1 MNLWDDVE
9 VIHTYTRQQAIED
22 GVLIDVTDT
31 AKEAGIKF
39 PVAVT
44 RDVWE
49 LIEPTE
55 TLKQQGQSISGRLW
69 DVLWMFR
76 VFASRTKDSYLLFPV
91 LFLLSDDGKFY
102 TKEIKLKAVIG
113 PRDKGEPVITI
124 MMPYED

>member
-1 MNLWDDVE
+1 MSIFGEVE

-44 RDVWE
+44 RDVWA

-55 TLKQQGQSISGRLW
+55 ALKRQGQSISGRLW

-76 VFASRTKDSYLLFPV
+76 VFASRTKDNFLLYPV
-91 LFLLSDDGKFY
+91 LFLLSDNGKFY

-113 PRDKGEPVITI
+113 PGDKGEPVITI